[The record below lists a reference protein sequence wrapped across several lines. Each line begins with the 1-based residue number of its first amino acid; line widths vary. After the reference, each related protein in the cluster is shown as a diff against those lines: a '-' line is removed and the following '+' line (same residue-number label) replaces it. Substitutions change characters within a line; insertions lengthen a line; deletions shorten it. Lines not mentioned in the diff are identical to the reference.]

1 MEHIRLTLSNL
12 GGIVQS
18 FCYED
23 NQLPKRELN
32 MTQIWVA
39 QMDEYISHPNQL
51 IAKLTSLIN
60 IIKYKIYI

>member
-1 MEHIRLTLSNL
+1 
-12 GGIVQS
+12 VQS

>member
-1 MEHIRLTLSNL
+1 
-12 GGIVQS
+12 
-18 FCYED
+18 
-23 NQLPKRELN
+23 

-39 QMDEYISHPNQL
+39 QIDEHMSHPNQL